1 MGSASCL
8 RGHACAATPS
18 RRRRGHENGRGGALT
33 AFARFAQPAEHP
45 RPLRAARG
53 PGREQIFPLIG
64 THPPAAAHAGGV
76 PMRPDRGLRVLS
88 CCWASKRAGDA
99 RQAGRL
105 QPRRWRHG
113 QRSQGAP
120 SHRNGGLRGRARRRR
135 GRTTVGRCGACLAA
149 SPPNGHA
156 GAMRSSWTK
165 RWRSCFSRS
174 GAEALSRWAW
184 PWNWFSANK
193 PTCRRGTWPPC
204 RPSATP
210 SRRGGLR
217 PKRLLGEGRRCSRR
231 GARRR
236 SPGGGAACVGRWDT
250 VPAFPRGRAGG
261 KLVNGRSKGAQ
272 GEKCSEMAVSAAVS
286 QFSAEVLVIAPRCP
300 PPSWH

>member
-1 MGSASCL
+1 
-8 RGHACAATPS
+8 
-18 RRRRGHENGRGGALT
+18 
-33 AFARFAQPAEHP
+33 
-45 RPLRAARG
+45 
-53 PGREQIFPLIG
+53 
-64 THPPAAAHAGGV
+64 
-76 PMRPDRGLRVLS
+76 MRPDRGLRVLS

-135 GRTTVGRCGACLAA
+135 RRTTVGRCGACLAA

-272 GEKCSEMAVSAAVS
+272 GEKCSEMAVSAAASV
-286 QFSAEVLVIAPRCP
+286 QFGEMLAIRNALAVFAMQPRLHSAESKLP
-300 PPSWH
+300 